1 MVNCF
6 IKPSYWS
13 IVFRE
18 HFKNLFSIGYEE
30 GRGRV
35 YTVGQDRN
43 VAVTRLETGTKVR
56 IVIVKMIT

>member
-1 MVNCF
+1 MVNF
-6 IKPSYWS
+6 
-13 IVFRE
+13 FRE

-56 IVIVKMIT
+56 NEMRKCFT